1 MTDTL
6 GDTASREPLRTGPGR
21 FPAPRLIV
29 TANLALAG
37 LLTALSLAGFFGVTD
52 PSAYIGTVL
61 LVGSIL
67 PSNWLRLGVPSWGE
81 KMRALA
87 RLRKPLGVSAGVWF
101 VVHSAAS
108 VWEHFD
114 LSLPPGPQFARTGI
128 ILGLVATLVFVL
140 MLATSTGRAQR
151 ALGANW
157 KRLHRLVWFAVPL
170 SLAHALVTGG
180 LKPLAIVLYGA
191 IMAFAAYRV
200 PRPAGAQYGRSMVP
214 PGPRRRGDVGVG
226 LDLRGALDPAPRR
239 ETP

>member
-6 GDTASREPLRTGPGR
+6 GDSAPRETLPTGPGR
-21 FPAPRLIV
+21 FSTPRLILA
-29 TANLALAG
+29 TNFALAG
-37 LLTALSLAGFFGVTD
+37 LLTALSLAGLVGVTD
-52 PSAYIGTVL
+52 PSAYIGSAL

-87 RLRKPLGVSAGVWF
+87 RLRKPLGISAGVWF

-114 LSLPPGPQFARTGI
+114 LSLPLWPQFVRTGI
-128 ILGLVATLVFVL
+128 LLGLVATLVFVL

-151 ALGANW
+151 ALGPNW
-157 KRLHRLVWFAVPL
+157 KRLHRLVWFAIPL

-180 LKPLAIVLYGA
+180 PEPLAIVFYGA
-191 IMAFAAYRV
+191 IMAFAAFEYR
-200 PRPAGAQYGRSMVP
+200 A
-214 PGPRRRGDVGVG
+214 
-226 LDLRGALDPAPRR
+226 LRGRGAGGAGTHLGLVGAG
-239 ETP
+239 TLASVLIYAVL

>member
-6 GDTASREPLRTGPGR
+6 DDTAPRKPLPTGPGR
-21 FPAPRLIV
+21 FSTPRLIL

-37 LLTALSLAGFFGVTD
+37 LLTALSLAGLVGVTD
-52 PSAYIGTVL
+52 PSAYIGSVL

-67 PSNWLRLGVPSWGE
+67 PSNWLRLGRFSHE
-81 KMRALA
+81 RTMRALA
-87 RLRKPLGVSAGVWF
+87 RLRKPLGISAGVWF

-114 LSLPPGPQFARTGI
+114 LSLPLGPQFARTGI
-128 ILGLVATLVFVL
+128 LLGLVATLVFVL

-170 SLAHALVTGG
+170 SLAHALMTGG
-180 LKPLAIVLYGA
+180 MEPLAVVLYGG
-191 IMAFAAYRV
+191 IMAFAAFEYRAL
-200 PRPAGAQYGRSMVP
+200 RAHGAGGAGTHLVL
-214 PGPRRRGDVGVG
+214 VGAG
-226 LDLRGALDPAPRR
+226 TLASALIYVVL
-239 ETP
+239 

>member
-6 GDTASREPLRTGPGR
+6 GASAPRKNLPTGPGR
-21 FPAPRLIV
+21 FSTPRLIV

-37 LLTALSLAGFFGVTD
+37 LLTALSLAGLVGVTD
-52 PSAYIGTVL
+52 PSAYIGSVL

-67 PSNWLRLGVPSWGE
+67 PSNWLRLGRFSHE
-81 KMRALA
+81 RTMRALA
-87 RLRKPLGVSAGVWF
+87 RLRKPLGISAGVWF

-114 LSLPPGPQFARTGI
+114 LSLPLGPQFARTGI

-151 ALGANW
+151 ALGAKW

-180 LKPLAIVLYGA
+180 LEPLAVVLYGA
-191 IMAFAAYRV
+191 IMAFAAFEYRV
-200 PRPAGAQYGRSMVP
+200 LRA
-214 PGPRRRGDVGVG
+214 
-226 LDLRGALDPAPRR
+226 RGAGGAGTHLGLVGAG
-239 ETP
+239 TLASALIYAIL

>member
-6 GDTASREPLRTGPGR
+6 GDTAPRETPPTGPGR
-21 FPAPRLIV
+21 FPTPRLIV
-29 TANLALAG
+29 AANVALAG
-37 LLTALSLAGFFGVTD
+37 MLTALSLAGLVGVTD
-52 PSAYIGTVL
+52 PSAYIGSVL

-67 PSNWLRLGVPSWGE
+67 PSNLLRLGRFSHE
-81 KMRALA
+81 RRMRALA
-87 RLRKPLGVSAGVWF
+87 RLRKPLGISAGVWF

-108 VWEHFD
+108 VWELFD
-114 LSLPPGPQFARTGI
+114 LSLPLGPQFARTGI

-180 LKPLAIVLYGA
+180 LEPLAIVLYGA
-191 IMAFAAYRV
+191 IIAFAAFEYRAL
-200 PRPAGAQYGRSMVP
+200 RGRGLGGAGAHLGL
-214 PGPRRRGDVGVG
+214 VGAGTFVSV
-226 LDLRGALDPAPRR
+226 LIYAVL
-239 ETP
+239 